1 MTDNLEYSQ
10 ISQYPIIIISTF
22 TLMNNRITISIKDH
36 VADVRFNRPEKM
48 NALDMDMFDAIV
60 EAAEKLT
67 KDTSVRCVVLSGEGK
82 AFCAGLD
89 LANFTPD
96 GEMLSQPLKTR
107 THGIANK
114 WQAAAWVWHNLPV
127 PVIAAVHGVCFGGGL
142 QIMSG
147 ADIKFIA
154 ADTKLS
160 IMEMKWGIIPD
171 MAGTQLWRH
180 NVRDDILRE
189 LTYTHRVFSG
199 KESVEYGFATHL
211 SDDPHTDA
219 MQLAEEIASKSPSA
233 VVKAKK
239 VFNEAPYLSVADGLM
254 LESVEQQE
262 IIMKKNQME
271 AVFAGMQ
278 KRKGNF
284 EDFR

>member
-1 MTDNLEYSQ
+1 MSK
-10 ISQYPIIIISTF
+10 
-22 TLMNNRITISIKDH
+22 RITISIEDN

-48 NALDMDMFDAIV
+48 NALDIEMFDAIV
-60 EAAEKLT
+60 EAADKLA

-96 GEMLSQPLKTR
+96 SEMLSQPLEDR

-114 WQAAAWVWHNLPV
+114 WQAAAWVWRNLPV

-147 ADIKFIA
+147 SDIKFIA
-154 ADTKLS
+154 ADTKVS

-180 NVRDDILRE
+180 SVRDDVLRE

-199 KESVEYGFATHL
+199 KEAVAYGFATHV
-211 SDDPHTDA
+211 STNPYAEA
-219 MQLAEEIASKSPSA
+219 MMLANEIASKSPSA
-233 VVKAKK
+233 IVKAKK
-239 VFNEAPYLSVADGLM
+239 VFNEAPYLNMEDGLM
-254 LESVEQQE
+254 LESVEQKE
-262 IIMKKNQME
+262 IILKKNQME
-271 AVFAGMQ
+271 AVFSGMQ
-278 KRKGNF
+278 KRKAEF
-284 EDFR
+284 DDFR